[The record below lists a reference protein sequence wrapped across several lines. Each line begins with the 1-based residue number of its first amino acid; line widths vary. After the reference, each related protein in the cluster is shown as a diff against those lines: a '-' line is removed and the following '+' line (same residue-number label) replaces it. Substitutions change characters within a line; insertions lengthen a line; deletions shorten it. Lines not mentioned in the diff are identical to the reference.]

1 MVKALRYLGY
11 YWLAIS
17 ALILLLYDWFALGR
31 LPNGSDVL
39 EIVLFVPGILFVVA
53 SFVIGFMQRGQEADA
68 AKRLFPNGVPKNLLN
83 DTDNTVSNMPVGAAS
98 HQGAKAG
105 NRSRLVSPNLI
116 TPTPAGNAQSTN
128 LAMEQASDALIS
140 IVVKN
145 AAPLQRAALLLAEAD
160 PAIADGLSQIVEATE
175 TLAVVTQSES
185 G

>member
-31 LPNGSDVL
+31 LPNGSDVM
-39 EIVLFVPGILFVVA
+39 EIVLFVPGILFVAA
-53 SFVIGFMQRGQEADA
+53 SFVISFVQRGQEKDA

-83 DTDNTVSNMPVGAAS
+83 DPDGTFRNVPAGSAA
-98 HQGAKAG
+98 QGAKAG
-105 NRSRLVSPNLI
+105 NRPVHMSANLI
-116 TPTPAGNAQSTN
+116 PPMPAGNAQTTN

-140 IVVKN
+140 IVMKN
-145 AAPLQRAALLLAEAD
+145 ASPLQRAALLVANAD

-175 TLAVVTQSES
+175 TLAVASKSES
-185 G
+185 A